1 MEKTP
6 AFVLQPCICYM
17 ILGKAEALPRN
28 LIYLIHGHALTLL
41 MPKGRGF
48 SVQRLVA
55 CTCEVLHRLPER
67 IGLGVSRPTIEMGS
81 LICG

>member
-41 MPKGRGF
+41 TPKGRGF
-48 SVQRLVA
+48 SVQRPLPAPVRSYIVSLSVLVWA
-55 CTCEVLHRLPER
+55 CPALP
-67 IGLGVSRPTIEMGS
+67 
-81 LICG
+81 